1 MPSDHLKPQ
10 TLLKPLAPLLPLTSL
25 RFFAAFW
32 VILYSYIHELS
43 GAVSVPIVDKG
54 YLGVE
59 MFFVLSGF
67 ILSYVYF
74 ETFGAGRF
82 DYAEFINHRLARI
95 YPLHLAT
102 LGFTLLLIAV
112 AAFRGVT
119 LDANVDNWRALPAH
133 LLLVQAWGLAPSASF
148 NHPSWSISAEWFA
161 YLSFPAVAALAWRLR
176 ERPVL
181 AVALAMLVMTVL
193 YIGFEAL
200 AGFPLTEAT
209 FQWGAL
215 RIVPTFL
222 LGSALYLAWRKG
234 TVVRPG
240 VALAGVI
247 IAAGTVVAAASLKRP
262 DLMIVLALGLMVLSV
277 AGLDQAGKGVMSNRV
292 LVYLGEIS
300 FATYMIYVPWKWVY
314 LKAAETVLHVPAHQ
328 LPFVWWLVGLVAL
341 VPLSMLAHHVI
352 ERPFRRIF
360 RRLGEGLR
368 EKRSPVKV

>member
-1 MPSDHLKPQ
+1 MSSDHLKPQ
-10 TLLKPLAPLLPLTSL
+10 ASIKPLTSL
-25 RFFAAFW
+25 RFFAAIW
-32 VILYSYIHELS
+32 VILYSYSHELG
-43 GAVSVPIVDKG
+43 GAVSVPFLDKG

-102 LGFTLLLIAV
+102 LAFTLLLIAV

-119 LDANVDNWRALPAH
+119 LDANVDNWQALPAH
-133 LLLVQAWGLAPSASF
+133 LLLMQAWGMAPSASF
-148 NHPSWSISAEWFA
+148 NHASWSISAEWFA
-161 YLSFPAVAALAWRLR
+161 YLIFPAVVALAWRLR
-176 ERPVL
+176 ERPLL
-181 AVALAMLVMTVL
+181 AVALAMLVLTGL
-193 YIGFEAL
+193 YIGFEAVT
-200 AGFPLTEAT
+200 GFPLTEAT

-234 TVVRPG
+234 AVARKG
-240 VALAGVI
+240 VSLAGVV
-247 IAAGTVVAAASLKRP
+247 IAAGTVLAAASLKRP
-262 DLMIVLALGLMVLSV
+262 DLLIVMALGLLVLSV
-277 AGLDQAGKGVMSNRV
+277 AGLDSAGKGIMSNRV

-314 LKAAETVLHVPAHQ
+314 LKTVETVLHVPDHQ
-328 LPFVWWLVGLVAL
+328 LPLVWWLVGLVAL
-341 VPLSMLAHHVI
+341 VPLSMLAHHLI
-352 ERPFRRIF
+352 EQPFRRIF
-360 RRLGEGLR
+360 RRLGQGLR
-368 EKRSPVKV
+368 EKLSPVKV